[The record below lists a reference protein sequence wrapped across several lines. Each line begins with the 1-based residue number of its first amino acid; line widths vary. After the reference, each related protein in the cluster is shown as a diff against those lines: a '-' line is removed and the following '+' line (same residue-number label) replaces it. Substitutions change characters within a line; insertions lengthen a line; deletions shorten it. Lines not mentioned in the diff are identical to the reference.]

1 MKKLLISLF
10 LIYQFLYFKADISY
24 AAIPEYN
31 LTATEFTFPAPNVL
45 EFEVRL
51 MHTNPDSSVFLNTLA
66 QYIFIFNPEYA
77 NGGTLTYTKLDSEL
91 PPGWQPY
98 NPQVSGNQLL
108 LAPAFFGGEY
118 PVISSIFPGT
128 LIVKMRLQTS
138 ASSFAGSL
146 DLQWKNG
153 PVNFYTRIR
162 AYLNGLSTEITN
174 PLYHF
179 IDFPTSI
186 NNNSNKL
193 TEIFYLKQNYPN
205 PFNPVTNLEFGISN
219 FGFVSLK
226 VYDALGKEVRTL
238 VSERRPAGYY
248 NAVFDGSDL
257 PSGIYF
263 YKLEVGEFIVTKK
276 MIMLK

>member
-205 PFNPVTNLEFGISN
+205 PFNPVTILEFRISN

-226 VYDALGKEVRTL
+226 VFDALGKEVRTL

>member
-205 PFNPVTNLEFGISN
+205 PFNPVTNFGFGIC
-219 FGFVSLK
+219 FFESL
-226 VYDALGKEVRTL
+226 
-238 VSERRPAGYY
+238 
-248 NAVFDGSDL
+248 
-257 PSGIYF
+257 
-263 YKLEVGEFIVTKK
+263 
-276 MIMLK
+276 

>member
-205 PFNPVTNLEFGISN
+205 PFNPVTNFGFGISDL
-219 FGFVSLK
+219 GFVSLK
-226 VYDALGKEVRTL
+226 VYDVLGQEVKTL
-238 VSERRPAGYY
+238 VNEYKQPGNYKIE
-248 NAVFDGSDL
+248 FDGSDL

-276 MIMLK
+276 MIMMK